1 MEEPWIS
8 FFFFSRGVRRGPGL
22 LRCFVS
28 NFCFFRKRKLFS
40 LTTKSIYGV
49 KLVANATL
57 NHTRPFDEEACFQF
71 VDQIFTLGDAR
82 WTMFTARSNIR
93 VNSPDSNIVGSTGA
107 VMQ

>member
-1 MEEPWIS
+1 M
-8 FFFFSRGVRRGPGL
+8 
-22 LRCFVS
+22 RCFLS
-28 NFCFFRKRKLFS
+28 SFGFFREMKVFS

-93 VNSPDSNIVGSTGA
+93 VIHQTVILWGRLA
-107 VMQ
+107 R